1 MLCVDNKPLT
11 SLLAPNC
18 KKILP
23 PRIQRLAWRLY
34 QYNYKIEHVAG
45 EKNIADLLSRLPL
58 SELDE
63 TTSGRVADSYIRFV
77 VGFDD
82 SERALSFAHLRAATA
97 KDKILSV
104 LLNLIQ
110 SGTWSADENIKQ
122 FRLLRDQLSVYD
134 GSIARR
140 SHCSARGISKACFE
154 VGPYK
159 SRGHGKNKT
168 KS

>member
-1 MLCVDNKPLT
+1 MAYISRSLSSTEERYSQIERETLACVWAVERFHNYLFGNEFVLCVDNKPLT

-58 SELDE
+58 SEMDE

-77 VGFDD
+77 VGFDE
-82 SERALSFAHLRAATA
+82 SERALSFADLRAATA

-110 SGTWSADENIKQ
+110 
-122 FRLLRDQLSVYD
+122 Y
-134 GSIARR
+134 
-140 SHCSARGISKACFE
+140 
-154 VGPYK
+154 
-159 SRGHGKNKT
+159 
-168 KS
+168 